1 MELLRE
7 SSRDNGVSVCFLLCV
22 GCECV
27 CLCLCLCI
35 SVSPRLSV
43 CLCVYAC
50 VFISVCLCLCIYVSP
65 RLPECL
71 CVYVCVSM
79 SVCLC
84 LCVYA
89 CVSMSVCIYESV
101 SAPEFLQAAADKR
114 WNSGNI
120 LTKPEQKQ
128 IAQKGVDLP
137 SQWATV
143 DKNVSDK

>member
-7 SSRDNGVSVCFLLCV
+7 SSRANGVSVCFSLCV
-22 GCECV
+22 RCECV

-35 SVSPRLSV
+35 SLSPRLSV
-43 CLCVYAC
+43 CLCVDVC
-50 VFISVCLCLCIYVSP
+50 VFISVCLCLCI
-65 RLPECL
+65 
-71 CVYVCVSM
+71 YVCVSM

-137 SQWATV
+137 SHC
-143 DKNVSDK
+143 

>member
-1 MELLRE
+1 M
-7 SSRDNGVSVCFLLCV
+7 
-22 GCECV
+22 V
-27 CLCLCLCI
+27 CLYVSRCVSDLNVCVYVYVCVYLCLHASLCAC
-35 SVSPRLSV
+35 VSMSV
-43 CLCVYAC
+43 CLY
-50 VFISVCLCLCIYVSP
+50 
-65 RLPECL
+65 L
-71 CVYVCVSM
+71 CVYVCVYMCPIASLCACVSM

-137 SQWATV
+137 SHC
-143 DKNVSDK
+143 

>member
-1 MELLRE
+1 M
-7 SSRDNGVSVCFLLCV
+7 SVYIFVSAPLCV
-22 GCECV
+22 PV
-27 CLCLCLCI
+27 CL
-35 SVSPRLSV
+35 
-43 CLCVYAC
+43 Y
-50 VFISVCLCLCIYVSP
+50 
-65 RLPECL
+65 L
-71 CVYVCVSM
+71 CVYVCVYMCPLVSLCACVSM

-128 IAQKGVDLP
+128 IAQKGVALP
-137 SQWATV
+137 SHC
-143 DKNVSDK
+143 

>member
-1 MELLRE
+1 M
-7 SSRDNGVSVCFLLCV
+7 
-22 GCECV
+22 V
-27 CLCLCLCI
+27 CLYVSRCVSDVNVCVYVYVCVYLCLHASLCAC
-35 SVSPRLSV
+35 VSMSV
-43 CLCVYAC
+43 CLY
-50 VFISVCLCLCIYVSP
+50 
-65 RLPECL
+65 L
-71 CVYVCVSM
+71 CVYVCVYMCPIASLCACVSM

-137 SQWATV
+137 SHC
-143 DKNVSDK
+143 